1 MTKLYAL
8 AIAGVLAV
16 AGCAVP
22 EQFIEA
28 PVELGDFHLG
38 YNVVIADN
46 AQKIPPSRDATPEE
60 WEALLT
66 AEIDERLGRYQGGK
80 YYHIGVSVD
89 GFALAVPGVPVVL
102 APKSAVVLSVN
113 VWDDSKNIKLTPE
126 PKRLTVVE
134 TLSGE
139 SVIGT
144 GYTQTR
150 EEQLDNLVFNA
161 AKALEGFLKTNAET
175 WFTEGPFTPEG
186 LPPLKDISG
195 LLNPGE
201 GPEITEGEPVSA
213 PADGT

>member
-1 MTKLYAL
+1 MTKFYAL
-8 AIAGVLAV
+8 AVAGVLAV
-16 AGCAVP
+16 AGCAAP

-28 PVELGDFHLG
+28 PVDLGDFHLG

-66 AEIDERLGRYQGGK
+66 AEIAERLGRYQGGK

-113 VWDDSKNIKLTPE
+113 VWDDRKNQKLTAE

-161 AKALEGFLKTNAET
+161 AKALENYLKENADT

-195 LLNPGE
+195 LLNPANV
-201 GPEITEGEPVSA
+201 PETATDEPVSLST
-213 PADGT
+213 DGV